1 MHETHGGALVEG
13 KTHFIAR
20 GVCIDFVLF
29 CFVFHDLRDPPFFFF
44 VFKKWCA
51 ARAGPDPDTF
61 LTMADGFFFLN
72 ESVILVLSI

>member
-29 CFVFHDLRDPPFFFF
+29 CFVFHDLRDLPFFLYLKSDAQR
-44 VFKKWCA
+44 V
-51 ARAGPDPDTF
+51 RDPTP
-61 LTMADGFFFLN
+61 
-72 ESVILVLSI
+72 ILF